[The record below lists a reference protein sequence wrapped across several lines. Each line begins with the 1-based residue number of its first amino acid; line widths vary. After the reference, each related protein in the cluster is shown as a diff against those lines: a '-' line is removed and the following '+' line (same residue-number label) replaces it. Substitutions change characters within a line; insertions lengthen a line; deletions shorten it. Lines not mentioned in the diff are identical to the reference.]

1 MTDHARRKSEKALKE
16 LERRI
21 RYEYSQA
28 AKEVEQKLRNHLD
41 AFAVKDREKLSQL
54 SKGLITKKDY
64 EAWKTG
70 QLMTGE
76 RWRALQKE
84 LTYVM
89 NNADRVAAGMIHEH
103 MKDVYAMSRNFGEYQ
118 IDRALGAHLRRFTL
132 YDKSAVERLLRRNPQ
147 ILPNPSE
154 RVLAN
159 VAAGRA
165 ELWTKRQVQSVM
177 LQSIVQGESIPK
189 IAKRMRKDLGESYFK
204 EEIKKNNKKSAK
216 QMSRELE
223 RKNRNAAIRNARTM
237 TTCAENAGRFD
248 SYIQAESMGVS
259 LEKTWLATD
268 DNRTRKSHREIDG
281 ETVPIKEEFSN
292 GLMYPA
298 DPMGAPE
305 EVYNCFVGETIV
317 ATDSEVVRSYKH
329 KYDGELITIKTAA
342 GVEFT
347 CTPNHPILTPLGWV
361 SANRLHKGDD
371 IAVTF
376 VGDSKF
382 SRRDPN
388 INHVHTRID
397 AVHKFANIISCER
410 AGRLCVNF
418 HGDIPTSDV
427 EIVAHKRLL
436 KNDGH
441 SSVIK
446 SRKEFLFKFSY
457 TPLFRNSTLMEYF
470 RSIGKT
476 TLCFIRRT
484 GKTLTFL
491 ERSLLHA
498 KKHGLRPIALLDAN
512 GMEPMDNNIA
522 GHSKFF
528 RKRFNGTPTIV
539 FLDKIID
546 VDQSSKCTHVYN
558 LQTENGYYF
567 VNSIITKKT
576 NKDNG
581 IVAIAHNCRC
591 TLTAEVN
598 VAETAVSSSNLLA
611 DAAIAGM
618 AYEEWEEMMED
629 E

>member
-21 RYEYSQA
+21 RQEYSQA

-54 SKGLITKKDY
+54 SRGLITQREY

-76 RWRALQKE
+76 RWMALQKE

-89 NNADRVAAGMIHEH
+89 NNADRVAAGMIHGH
-103 MKDVYAMSRNFGEYQ
+103 MKDVYALSRNFGEYQ
-118 IDRALGAHLRRFTL
+118 IDMALGAHLRRFTL
-132 YDKSAVERLLRRNPQ
+132 YDKSAVERLLKRNPQ

-204 EEIKKNNKKSAK
+204 EEIEKNNKKYAK

-223 RKNRNAAIRNARTM
+223 RKNRNAAIRNARTL

-268 DNRTRKSHREIDG
+268 DNRTRKSHREING

-305 EVYNCFVGETIV
+305 EVYNC
-317 ATDSEVVRSYKH
+317 
-329 KYDGELITIKTAA
+329 
-342 GVEFT
+342 
-347 CTPNHPILTPLGWV
+347 
-361 SANRLHKGDD
+361 
-371 IAVTF
+371 
-376 VGDSKF
+376 
-382 SRRDPN
+382 
-388 INHVHTRID
+388 
-397 AVHKFANIISCER
+397 
-410 AGRLCVNF
+410 
-418 HGDIPTSDV
+418 
-427 EIVAHKRLL
+427 
-436 KNDGH
+436 
-441 SSVIK
+441 
-446 SRKEFLFKFSY
+446 
-457 TPLFRNSTLMEYF
+457 
-470 RSIGKT
+470 
-476 TLCFIRRT
+476 
-484 GKTLTFL
+484 
-491 ERSLLHA
+491 
-498 KKHGLRPIALLDAN
+498 
-512 GMEPMDNNIA
+512 
-522 GHSKFF
+522 
-528 RKRFNGTPTIV
+528 
-539 FLDKIID
+539 
-546 VDQSSKCTHVYN
+546 
-558 LQTENGYYF
+558 
-567 VNSIITKKT
+567 
-576 NKDNG
+576 
-581 IVAIAHNCRC
+581 RC

-598 VAETAVSSSNLLA
+598 VAETSVSGSNILDGAAV
-611 DAAIAGM
+611 AGM
-618 AYEEWEEMMED
+618 TYEEWEEAMGDDWEDMMYE
-629 E
+629 